1 MSLRWTAVLCISI
14 LFLAIA
20 YVAGVLFLAGSF
32 GGSTG
37 QVAAIKPPLA
47 SKTKILSTSAGTLS
61 TAGMSGGST
70 GQDPTGKPLASKTK
84 ILSKASGIALLQE
97 TTEMQPTEP
106 NMTVI
111 AKTSGNLSYSGSN
124 VEVDVTNPPL
134 LIDLTVVPKI
144 VMDTKWF
151 VNRTL
156 TRNEEIVQVPVVSRS
171 SFANISVIEK
181 ETGRIIAEEGFG
193 RDNSI
198 DQIRAIKIY
207 ESGKFL
213 VQEYGNDVAVE
224 ALLSMRTPV
233 QMS

>member
-20 YVAGVLFLAGSF
+20 YVAGVLFLAGSI

-37 QVAAIKPPLA
+37 QVASVKPPLA
-47 SKTKILSTSAGTLS
+47 SKTKILSPSAGTLS
-61 TAGMSGGST
+61 AAGMSGGST
-70 GQDPTGKPLASKTK
+70 GQDPTGKPPASKTK
-84 ILSKASGIALLQE
+84 ILSKASGFALLQE

-111 AKTSGNLSYSGSN
+111 AKTGGNLLYSGSN

-144 VMDTKWF
+144 VVETKWF

-181 ETGRIIAEEGFG
+181 ESGRIIAQEGFG

-198 DQIRAIKIY
+198 DQIRAIKIF
-207 ESGKFL
+207 EPGKFL
-213 VQEYGNDVAVE
+213 VQVYGNDVAVE
-224 ALLSMRTPV
+224 ALLSMRTPL
-233 QMS
+233 QTS